1 MATVGIDSTVR
12 TPSPSASSASPTSNK
27 GAIPGPSAP
36 AAVQTLRWMRR
47 TIPTLRSYHRAYGE
61 VIQMRLLGLG
71 PLVLVTHPDDVKMV
85 FALSPDVGL
94 AGQANAVLAPFLG
107 QTSVLVSD
115 GATHGRL
122 RKLMMPSFQGD
133 RMLAFGAAMRE
144 AAERLV
150 DELPLFTPFSFQ
162 SRMQDV
168 TLEIIVRTVF
178 GVTAAHELAELTKA
192 VRATLAL
199 TTWPG
204 LLLPAMQTDLGPL
217 SPWGRFRRHADEVD
231 AILHRKIK
239 LLREKPDGSIASS
252 LVHARGEAGER
263 LTDQEIAEQLITL
276 LVAGHETTATAL
288 AWGLDGLLENP
299 DIQRELVD
307 ELRTVPDLAVDKIAR
322 LPLLDATVKESLRRL
337 PVIPLV
343 GRRLSEPLEV
353 RGYTVPAGT
362 VIAPCI
368 YLAHHR
374 PEAFPDPDRFDPRR
388 FLRDKPTSFELFP
401 FGGGIRRCI
410 GAAFATLEMKILF
423 AVLLTR
429 LSLRRGT
436 SAETRPIRR
445 SITLAPSGGLSV
457 VCIERRRRVGSSAAD
472 AFVR

>member
-1 MATVGIDSTVR
+1 MATESAPARSSQR
-12 TPSPSASSASPTSNK
+12 TGGGS
-27 GAIPGPSAP
+27 GGIPGPTTP
-36 AAVQTLRWMRR
+36 VPLQTLRWMRQ
-47 TIPTLRSYHRAYGE
+47 TIPTMRRYHRTYGD
-61 VIQMRLLGLG
+61 VIQMRLAGLG

-85 FALSPDVGL
+85 FALPPDVGL

-107 QTSVLVSD
+107 QTSVLVAD
-115 GATHGRL
+115 GSTHGRL
-122 RKLMMPSFQGD
+122 RKLIMPSFQGD
-133 RMLAFGAAMRE
+133 RMLAFGDAMR
-144 AAERLV
+144 AAADRLV
-150 DELPLFTPFSFQ
+150 DELPLFQPFSFQ
-162 SRMQDV
+162 GRMQDV

-178 GVTAAHELAELTKA
+178 GVTAADELAELTKA

-204 LLLPAMQTDLGPL
+204 LLLPAMQRDWGPL
-217 SPWGRFRRHADEVD
+217 SPWGKFRRHADQVD

-239 LLREKPDGSIASS
+239 LLREVPDGSIASS

-263 LTDQEIAEQLITL
+263 LTDQEIAEQLVTL

-299 DIQRELVD
+299 AVQAELLA
-307 ELRTVPDLAVDKIAR
+307 ELRTVPDLAIDKIAR
-322 LPLLDATVKESLRRL
+322 LPLLDATVKESLRRM

-343 GRRLSEPLEV
+343 GRRLSEPLRV
-353 RGYTVPAGT
+353 RGFTIPVGT
-362 VIAPCI
+362 VVAPCI

-374 PEAFPDPDRFDPRR
+374 PEAFPDPDRFEPRR

-429 LSLRRGT
+429 LSLRRGS
-436 SAETRPIRR
+436 SAPTRPIRR

-457 VCIERRRRVGSSAAD
+457 VCIERRRRAGSAHDAA
-472 AFVR
+472 

>member
-1 MATVGIDSTVR
+1 
-12 TPSPSASSASPTSNK
+12 
-27 GAIPGPSAP
+27 
-36 AAVQTLRWMRR
+36 MRR
-47 TIPTLRSYHRAYGE
+47 TIPTLRGYQRAFGDTFAM
-61 VIQMRLLGLG
+61 QLLGLG
-71 PLVLVTHPDDVKMV
+71 PLVMVSHPDDVKTV
-85 FALSPDVGL
+85 FALPPDVGL
-94 AGQANAVLAPFLG
+94 AGEANAVLAPFLG

-115 GATHGRL
+115 GSTHARL

-133 RMLAFGAAMRE
+133 RMLAFGETMRA

-150 DELPLFTPFSFQ
+150 DDLPLFTPFSFQ

-178 GVTAAHELAELTKA
+178 GVTAAGELEELTKA

-199 TTWPG
+199 TAWPG
-204 LLLPAMQTDLGPL
+204 LLLPAMQHDLGPL

-231 AILHRKIK
+231 VILRRKIR
-239 LLREKPDGSIASS
+239 LLRDVPDGSIASS
-252 LVHARGEAGER
+252 LVHARGEAGEQ
-263 LTDQEIAEQLITL
+263 LTEQEITEQLVTL

-288 AWGLDGLLENP
+288 AWGMDGLLEEP
-299 DIQRELVD
+299 GLRDELID
-307 ELRTVPDLAVDKIAR
+307 ELRGVPDLSIDKIAR

-343 GRRLSEPLEV
+343 GRLLREPLTL
-353 RGYTVPAGT
+353 RGQTVPAGT
-362 VIAPCI
+362 VVAPCI

-374 PEAFPDPDRFDPRR
+374 PEAFPEPDRFDPHR

-436 SAETRPIRR
+436 STETRPIRR

-457 VCIERRRRVGSSAAD
+457 VCIERRRTSSRRAPSPPA
-472 AFVR
+472 